1 MRAIVHKMRRHRSCV
16 AVQAGGCRAL
26 AVLLDASMVSIAD
39 LEARKKMVTV
49 NGGIG
54 ALVAAMQQMPL
65 HAEVQEH
72 GCWALA
78 SLAKKN
84 DENQTAISDGNGIEA
99 IVSALSHPAHR
110 GNATLHIHG
119 CRALRNLAAKHSTN
133 KELIALHGGVSCLV
147 ASMQA
152 HKRNAG
158 VQEEASRALANLA
171 AANAANQTAIA
182 RENGMLALV
191 EGMGLHLSNA
201 RVQVAGCLALGNL
214 ACQDE
219 NKVLITDA
227 GGIQAL
233 VSSMRA
239 HSRDAEVQEE
249 GCWALL
255 NTGWDGPRGSRRARA
270 LMAAGGVAVVRRAM
284 RSPNATARTVEWAEL
299 LLRRL
304 APLADI
310 DKRQAGAKRLPAP
323 ERQPERKRLP
333 VPDSRV

>member
-1 MRAIVHKMRRHRSCV
+1 MHWMRRHRSCL

-26 AVLLDASMVSIAD
+26 AVFLDARRVSIAD

-65 HAEVQEH
+65 HAEVQEQ
-72 GCWALA
+72 GCRALA
-78 SLAKKN
+78 SLAKKS
-84 DENQTAISDGNGIEA
+84 DENQTAISDGNGVEA

-110 GNATLHIHG
+110 ANASLHKHG
-119 CRALRNLAAKHSTN
+119 CRALRNLAAKHSSN
-133 KELIALHGGVSCLV
+133 KGLIALHGGVKCLV

-182 RENGMLALV
+182 RENGMRALV
-191 EGMGLHLSNA
+191 DGMGLHLSNA

-227 GGIQAL
+227 GGIEAL
-233 VSSMRA
+233 VGSMRS
-239 HSRDAEVQEE
+239 HRSNAEVQEE

-270 LMAAGGVAVVRRAM
+270 LIAAGGVAVVCKAM
-284 RSPNATARTVEWAEL
+284 RAPNATARTVEWAQL

-304 APLADI
+304 APLADA
-310 DKRQAGAKRLPAP
+310 DK
-323 ERQPERKRLP
+323 RQPERKRLP
-333 VPDSRV
+333 VPGPRT